1 MKRDG
6 KSREVSK
13 REKRR
18 REKRTREGESK
29 GEEKRKTI
37 EVEMISFVREWIRYK
52 KESREDDI
60 ILYDIMK
67 YAQVG
72 WY

>member
-1 MKRDG
+1 MKRDR
-6 KSREVSK
+6 KSTEVSK
-13 REKRR
+13 REEKR

-60 ILYDIMK
+60 ILYDITCYVML
-67 YAQVG
+67 
-72 WY
+72 